1 MRNAKIN
8 GEKPEKEIRFKDI
21 RILGRKALPLIIK
34 VSGCGGGIQLAQATA
49 QWRAVLDMKMNHRI
63 T

>member
-8 GEKPEKEIRFKDI
+8 GEKLEKEIRFKDI
-21 RILGRKALPLIIK
+21 RIRGRKALKLIIK
-34 VSGCGGGIQLAQATA
+34 VSGCGGGFS
-49 QWRAVLDMKMNHRI
+49 WHRPQPSGGQFW